1 MNKYDWGQHVIAC
14 IDLFNDGSYPE
25 HGMDALLV
33 ERGTCGEVLRVG
45 TQEDTDRAVYMVE
58 FAGSRVVGCLE
69 EELALA

>member
-33 ERGTCGEVLRVG
+33 ERGTTGEVLQVG
-45 TQEDTDRAVYMVE
+45 TQVDTDQTVYMVE
-58 FAGSRVVGCLE
+58 FAGNWVVGCLE
-69 EELALA
+69 EEIALA